1 MSPAPRQRAARAAHT
16 APYSRQHV
24 QGCVRGPQGR
34 AGDPLPPVPDV
45 QGERGGAQ
53 FLAQELQEDESREP
67 RDAHLDQ
74 RGERRAG
81 WHGGPLRYVADIRLD
96 IETHASNS
104 RGPSAVAL
112 FAASTRHPLHG
123 SPRSIVANLEAF
135 LADDARAEDFS
146 HPSHPQISEW
156 RRSFRW
162 RVWTKRRL
170 RRKSPPCSSRGAEEE
185 RRRVYD
191 NNPTDRLERSRSPA
205 RPREKKTDD
214 ATRLRRLRSRFLVP
228 LHLHYTP
235 LRAYLHARL
244 RLERAPLTKRP
255 FSGRRRPR
263 ARRPS
268 PPQTPP

>member
-1 MSPAPRQRAARAAHT
+1 MRTRRCAFCISPDCVPYASDIRNFEGLLTSQRPPSTFSHHKRDEGGLFTTRAASGHAVSPRSRQRAARAAHT

-24 QGCVRGPQGR
+24 QGCVRGPEGR

-53 FLAQELQEDESREP
+53 FLAEELQEDESREP

-162 RVWTKRRL
+162 KVWTKRRL

-191 NNPTDRLERSRSPA
+191 NNPTDRLE
-205 RPREKKTDD
+205 
-214 ATRLRRLRSRFLVP
+214 
-228 LHLHYTP
+228 
-235 LRAYLHARL
+235 
-244 RLERAPLTKRP
+244 
-255 FSGRRRPR
+255 
-263 ARRPS
+263 
-268 PPQTPP
+268 

>member
-24 QGCVRGPQGR
+24 QGCVRGPEGR

-191 NNPTDRLERSRSPA
+191 KQPYGQIRTIALGGAPAREKNRRRDSTSPSSFAFSRSSTPSLHSA
-205 RPREKKTDD
+205 TGVSTHASTSRKT
-214 ATRLRRLRSRFLVP
+214 
-228 LHLHYTP
+228 
-235 LRAYLHARL
+235 
-244 RLERAPLTKRP
+244 PLTKRP

>member
-1 MSPAPRQRAARAAHT
+1 MTSQRPPPTFSHQKRDEGGLFTTRAASGHAVSPRSRQRAARAAHT

-24 QGCVRGPQGR
+24 QGCVRGPEGR

-112 FAASTRHPLHG
+112 FAASTRHTPSTAL
-123 SPRSIVANLEAF
+123 P
-135 LADDARAEDFS
+135 AR
-146 HPSHPQISEW
+146 
-156 RRSFRW
+156 
-162 RVWTKRRL
+162 
-170 RRKSPPCSSRGAEEE
+170 SSRTSKLSSPTTRALKTFPTPRIHRFRSGEEVFAG
-185 RRRVYD
+185 R
-191 NNPTDRLERSRSPA
+191 
-205 RPREKKTDD
+205 
-214 ATRLRRLRSRFLVP
+214 
-228 LHLHYTP
+228 
-235 LRAYLHARL
+235 
-244 RLERAPLTKRP
+244 
-255 FSGRRRPR
+255 SGRKGG
-263 ARRPS
+263 
-268 PPQTPP
+268 

>member
-1 MSPAPRQRAARAAHT
+1 MLKSYKKMKAASPATPILIREA
-16 APYSRQHV
+16 SGV
-24 QGCVRGPQGR
+24 QGGMVARYGTSRTSDSTSKRTRRTRGVRAR
-34 AGDPLPPVPDV
+34 
-45 QGERGGAQ
+45 
-53 FLAQELQEDESREP
+53 SRSSRP
-67 RDAHLDQ
+67 RRD
-74 RGERRAG
+74 
-81 WHGGPLRYVADIRLD
+81 
-96 IETHASNS
+96 T
-104 RGPSAVAL
+104 PSTAL
-112 FAASTRHPLHG
+112 
-123 SPRSIVANLEAF
+123 RSIVANLEAF

-191 NNPTDRLERSRSPA
+191 KQPYGQIRTIALGGAPAREKNRRRDSTSPSSFAFSRSCTPSLHSA
-205 RPREKKTDD
+205 TCVSIHASTSRKT
-214 ATRLRRLRSRFLVP
+214 
-228 LHLHYTP
+228 
-235 LRAYLHARL
+235 
-244 RLERAPLTKRP
+244 PLTKRP